1 MLSRKFIEMTEF
13 FDCNLTDKG
22 NKTMDWKKWFNMWGY
37 HTFADRRMLN
47 ESSTMNAED
56 FYQAIK
62 ARLQSELVLPPELPE
77 NFK

>member
-1 MLSRKFIEMTEF
+1 
-13 FDCNLTDKG
+13 
-22 NKTMDWKKWFNMWGY
+22 MDWKKWFNMWGY